1 MRDKWIQDTD
11 SKLIG
16 QTGTKSDA
24 DEKKRKKKHNTER
37 RLYKKKDYVK
47 KGVQNQGKKTDKA
60 KA

>member
-37 RLYKKKDYVK
+37 RLYIQKKK
-47 KGVQNQGKKTDKA
+47 KTT
-60 KA
+60 